1 MAAALSSIAVGAS
14 AQDALPPGQ
23 QVVVTA
29 TRVEQAAA
37 QTVAHATVIEREQIE
52 RAQTADLASLLARE
66 AGLQLSSNGGPGQTG
81 SLFIRGAPSAQLL
94 LLVDG
99 VPFTRQDAS
108 GSLGFE
114 HLMLDQIE
122 RIEIVRGNVSAVY
135 GSGAVGGV
143 VQVFTRAGGGAPS
156 ASAKVEGGSRG
167 TARVAASLASGSGGT
182 RFALGMSGLRTA
194 GFSAIDTTQAPAANP
209 DRDGYRNVSLTAAAS
224 HTLAAQHSIG
234 AQALLSD
241 ARVDYDSGFATPA
254 DTQSSRT
261 RIGSLA
267 LWADNLLAPTWRSRV
282 TLSHLQDRGRFVE
295 SGAFGFSAQYT
306 TTTQVLNWLNTV
318 QLDSTWRATAGL
330 EHQRQN
336 IDTDDGF
343 GGLYDK
349 SRSTNALFA
358 GLTGHAGSH
367 RLQANL
373 RHDQIGGTGSKASG
387 YLGWGYE
394 LGAGFGLRASGST
407 AFNAPPLGYLHAP
420 FFGNP
425 QLRPENARS
434 AELGLE
440 FAQGAQ
446 RLRATLFDSRVRDE
460 FEYDF
465 ATNQFGNL
473 ARTRNRGLEVSAQGR
488 VSNSAGNP
496 VGGLEWRASFTSQ
509 NPKDANTG
517 AQRLRRSKTLA
528 SLSLV
533 QNLAAWKLGADL
545 RHVGARS
552 EVGGVAL
559 AAYSLLDFTAQRE
572 LSKSLVAFARI
583 ENAADTRYQTAAGY
597 QQAPRGFFAG
607 LRWGGGL

>member
-1 MAAALSSIAVGAS
+1 MAAALSSAAVGVL
-14 AQDALPPGQ
+14 AQEALPPGQ

-29 TRVEQAAA
+29 TRVEQSAA

-114 HLMLDQIE
+114 HLMLDNIE

-167 TARVAASLASGSGGT
+167 SARVAASLRGGSGDT
-182 RFALGMSGLRTA
+182 RFALGVSGLRTA
-194 GFSAIDTTQAPAANP
+194 GFSAIDTSQVPAANP
-209 DRDGYRNVSLTAAAS
+209 DRDGYRNASLTLSAL
-224 HTLAAQHSIG
+224 HTLAPQHSIG
-234 AQALLSD
+234 VQVLLSD
-241 ARVDYDSGFATPA
+241 GQVDYDSAFATPA

-267 LWADNLLAPTWRSRV
+267 IWGEHQLARDWRSRI

-295 SGAFGFSAQYT
+295 SGAFGFSSHYT
-306 TTTQVLNWLNTV
+306 TTTQMLNWLNTL
-318 QLDSTWRATAGL
+318 QLSSTWRATAGL

-358 GLTGHAGSH
+358 GLTGNSGAH

-373 RHDQIGGTGSKASG
+373 RHDQIGGTGSKSSG

-394 LGAGFGLRASGST
+394 LRPGFGLRASGST

-440 FAQGAQ
+440 YAQAAQ

-473 ARTRNRGLEVSAQGR
+473 ARTRNRGLEVSAQG
-488 VSNSAGNP
+488 SNGNP
-496 VGGLEWRASFTSQ
+496 FGDLEWRASLTSQ
-509 NPKDANTG
+509 DPKDANTG

-533 QNLAAWKLGADL
+533 QSLAAWKLGADL

-552 EVGGVAL
+552 DVGGVAL
-559 AAYSLLDFTAQRE
+559 AAYSLLDLTAQRE

-583 ENAADTRYQTAAGY
+583 ENAGDARYQTAAGY
-597 QQAPRGFFAG
+597 HQAPRGFFAG
-607 LRWGGGL
+607 LRWSGGL